1 MSTLG
6 KITRRTFMV
15 ASVAVVGG
23 VVFGTYK
30 YKQAVP
36 NPLLGSDDA
45 AKPDFAS
52 LNPYLKIDQNG
63 VTVITP
69 RAEMGQGIHSTLAM
83 LVAEELDLDWKTIK
97 TEHGPASNS
106 YYVGIMMEAMAGHMY
121 DHSTKANTIRDLTHI
136 PAKFMGM
143 QLTGGSMSTPDGFV
157 KMRSAGASARLS
169 LTLAAAKEWD
179 VKASTLKTDDGH
191 VINPANGEKLAYTA
205 LAVKAAAIEAPA
217 EPPLRD
223 PSQWRYL
230 GKSMPRTDIPAKTNG
245 TAEFAIDVKQADML
259 HATVKMSPR
268 FGADIKSSDTSKAEA
283 MSGVD
288 KIIQLDNNGFAI
300 IANNTWRAFKA
311 ADAIEVEWDK
321 ASYPEDTAGIFKA
334 YEDSFKTEPNGTF
347 DEKGDVELVFA
358 DAGGD
363 LVEAEYR
370 VPHLAH
376 STMEPMTAVAQVKD
390 GRVDIWTGSQTP
402 TGFRD
407 AIMKLDESLTEDN
420 VHIHTTL
427 LGGGFGRRSETD
439 FAVSAYKI
447 AKQTNGKP
455 VKVTW
460 SREEDMRH
468 DFYRPA
474 AIARFKGV
482 MGAKKP
488 EALDA
493 QIASP
498 SIFLSMSKRS
508 TMPAMGADPLIA
520 EGTTGQPDDIE
531 NMRVRTYTPEL
542 DIPVG
547 FWRSVGASYNGFVHE
562 SFMDELAASKAL
574 DPIAMRLE
582 MFGDLAPTGN
592 KVVEKVAEMAKWSG
606 GKGANGVG
614 RGFAYTLSFGAHTAQ
629 IIDVSITDRG
639 IKIDKVYCAI
649 DVGTAIDPRNIEAQ
663 VQSSII
669 YGLTS
674 AMTGEITF
682 ENGEVVQSNYHDY
695 PAMRIH
701 ETPEIEV
708 AILENN
714 PRITGVGEPG
724 TPPSIPALANAIFAL
739 TGKRIRE
746 LPMNKHVDFI

>member
-15 ASVAVVGG
+15 ASAAVVGG
-23 VVFGTYK
+23 VLFGTYK
-30 YKQAVP
+30 YKQALP
-36 NPLLGSDDA
+36 NPLLTGDDA

-52 LNPYLKIDQNG
+52 LNPYLKIDQDG

-121 DHSTKANTIRDLTHI
+121 DHSTSANTIRRLTHI
-136 PAKFMGM
+136 PAKFMGL
-143 QLTGGSMSTPDGFV
+143 QLTGGSMSTSDGFV

-169 LTLAAAKEWD
+169 LTLAAAQEWD
-179 VKASTLKTDDGH
+179 IKATTLKTEDGF

-245 TAEFAIDVKQADML
+245 TAEFAIDVKQPDML

-268 FGADIKSSDTSKAEA
+268 FGAGIKSSDTSKAES
-283 MSGVD
+283 MPGVE
-288 KIIQLDNNGFAI
+288 KIVKIDNNGFAI

-311 ADAIEVEWDK
+311 ADAIEVEWDS
-321 ASYPEDTAGIFKA
+321 ASYPDDTAGIYKA
-334 YEDSFKTEPNGTF
+334 YEDSFSTEPNGIY
-347 DEKGDVELVFA
+347 DEKGDVQLIFA
-358 DAGGD
+358 DAGD
-363 LVEAEYR
+363 LIEAEYR

-390 GRVDIWTGSQTP
+390 GRVDIWTGSQAP

-407 AIMKLDESLTEDN
+407 AIIQLDETLTEDT

-439 FAVSAYKI
+439 FAISAYKV
-447 AKQTNGKP
+447 AKQTGGKP

-460 SREEDMRH
+460 SREEDMQH

-482 MGAKKP
+482 MGNKKP
-488 EALDA
+488 LAFDA

-498 SIFLSMSKRS
+498 SIMLSMSKRS
-508 TMPAMGADPLIA
+508 SFPAMGPDALIA
-520 EGTTGQPDDIE
+520 EGTAGQPDAIE
-531 NMRVRTYTPEL
+531 NVRIRTYAPEL
-542 DIPVG
+542 DIPIG
-547 FWRSVGASYNGFVHE
+547 FWRSVGASYNGFFHE
-562 SFMDELAASKAL
+562 SFMDELAASKDI
-574 DPIAMRLE
+574 DPIVMRLE

-592 KVVEKVAEMAKWSG
+592 KVVEKVAEMAGWTGRKGKSG
-606 GKGANGVG
+606 TG
-614 RGFAYTLSFGAHTAQ
+614 RGFAYTLSFNAHTAQ
-629 IIDVSITDRG
+629 IIDVSMTDRG
-639 IKIDKVYCAI
+639 IKIDKVYCAV

-663 VQSSII
+663 IQSGII

-682 ENGEVVQSNYHDY
+682 ENGKVVQSNYHNY

-739 TGKRIRE
+739 TGKRMRE
-746 LPMNKHVDFI
+746 LPMNKHLDFI

>member
-1 MSTLG
+1 MSKIGT
-6 KITRRTFMV
+6 ITRRTFLV
-15 ASVAVVGG
+15 ASAAIVGG

-30 YKQAVP
+30 YKQALP
-36 NPLLGSDDA
+36 NPLLDGDDA
-45 AKPDFAS
+45 GKPDFAS
-52 LNPYLKIDQNG
+52 LNPYIKIDQDG

-83 LVAEELDLDWKTIK
+83 MVAEEMDLDWKTIK

-106 YYVGIMMEAMAGHMY
+106 YYVGIMMEVIAGHQY
-121 DHSTKANTIRDLTHI
+121 DHSKKANIIRELTHI

-157 KMRSAGASARLS
+157 KMRSAGASARLT
-169 LTLAAAKEWD
+169 LTLAAAQEWD
-179 VKASTLKTDDGH
+179 VKADTLKTENGF

-217 EPPLRD
+217 DPPLRD
-223 PSQWRYL
+223 PSQWRYI
-230 GKSMPRTDIPAKTNG
+230 GKSVPRTDIPAKTNG
-245 TAEFAIDVKQADML
+245 TAEFAIDVKQEGML

-268 FGADIKSSDTSKAEA
+268 FGSGIKSSDTSKAEA
-283 MSGVD
+283 MAGVEKVIKLGD
-288 KIIQLDNNGFAI
+288 NGFAVV
-300 IANNTWRAFKA
+300 ANNTWRAFKA

-321 ASYPEDTAGIFKA
+321 ASYPADTAGVMKVF
-334 YEDSFKTEPNGTF
+334 EDSFTAKPNGTF
-347 DEKGDVELVFA
+347 DEKGDVELIFA
-358 DAGGD
+358 DAGD

-370 VPHLAH
+370 VPYLAH

-390 GRVDIWTGSQTP
+390 GRVDIWTGAQSP
-402 TGFRD
+402 TGARD
-407 AIMKLDESLTEDN
+407 AVMGEDETLEEGN
-420 VHIHTTL
+420 VHIHTTY
-427 LGGGFGRRSETD
+427 LGGGFGRRSEND
-439 FAVSAYKI
+439 FVLSAYEI
-447 AKQTNGKP
+447 AKQTGGKP

-460 SREEDMRH
+460 SREEDMQH
-468 DFYRPA
+468 DMYRPA

-488 EALDA
+488 LALDVK
-493 QIASP
+493 IASP

-508 TMPAMGADPLIA
+508 PMPAMGADPLIA
-520 EGTTGQPDDIE
+520 EGTAGQPDDIE
-531 NMRVRTYTPEL
+531 NVRIRTYAPEL

-547 FWRSVGASYNGFVHE
+547 FWRSVGASYNGFLHE
-562 SFMDELAASKAL
+562 SFMDELAESKNV

-582 MFGDLAPTGN
+582 MFGDLAPPGN
-592 KVVEKVAEMAKWSG
+592 KVVEKVAEMANW
-606 GKGANGVG
+606 KGPKGENGVG

-629 IIDVSITDRG
+629 IIDVSMTDSG

-649 DVGTAIDPRNIEAQ
+649 DVGVAVDPRNIEAQ
-663 VQSSII
+663 VQSGII

-674 AMTGEITF
+674 AMSGEVTF
-682 ENGEVVQSNYHDY
+682 EDGKVVQSNFHNS
-695 PAMRIH
+695 PAMRMNQV
-701 ETPEIEV
+701 PEIEV

-714 PRITGVGEPG
+714 PKITGVGEPG
-724 TPPSIPALANAIFAL
+724 TPPSIPALANAIYAA